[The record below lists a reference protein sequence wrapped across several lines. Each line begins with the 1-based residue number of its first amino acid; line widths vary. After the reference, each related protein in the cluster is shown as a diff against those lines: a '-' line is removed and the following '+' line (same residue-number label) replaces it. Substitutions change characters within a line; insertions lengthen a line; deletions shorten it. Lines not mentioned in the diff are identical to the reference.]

1 MTMDMTTDIAADI
14 AADMTAR
21 PVGRPRDASRDAALL
36 QATLDLLV
44 EVGYDRLTIDAVAA
58 RVKASKATVYRRWP
72 NKAALVVDAMQALHE
87 GKHEEQVFPDTGSL
101 REDLL
106 AGARKFVDKLSSEE
120 GRLLASVMTASMRD
134 PELAGAMRSGT
145 DEKVAMCA
153 APLERAVAR
162 GELGPGCSAD
172 VFAEVVQSVFLFRFL
187 VSGEP
192 LDEAFVVHVI
202 DDIVLPLLKGSRCPP
217 A

>member
-1 MTMDMTTDIAADI
+1 MITDMTTD
-14 AADMTAR
+14 TAPR
-21 PVGRPRDASRDAALL
+21 PVGRPRDASRDADLL
-36 QATLDLLV
+36 KAALDLLV

-87 GKHEEQVFPDTGSL
+87 SKQEDEIFPDTGSL

-120 GRLLASVMTASMRD
+120 GRLVAAVMTASMRD
-134 PELAGAMRSGT
+134 PELAAAMRSGS
-145 DEKVAMCA
+145 DDKVAMCA
-153 APLERAVAR
+153 APLDRAVVR
-162 GELGPGCSAD
+162 GEITSSCSPDA
-172 VFAEVVQSVFLFRFL
+172 FAEVVQSVFLFRFL

-202 DDIVLPLLKGSRCPP
+202 DDIVLPLLRGSRCPDS
-217 A
+217 